1 MEPRD
6 AVPCRTTQLMLGHGC
21 RLSVPL
27 PAQMPI
33 KGGLKFVGPFVSF
46 RAKKDRHSSPVGR
59 SHGCL
64 FLRSKSETGPSHR
77 RAQNASAALRIFVR
91 HPRKTF
97 ATVSATCGLTRRSKP
112 RLVDHLVGA
121 DEERLRHGKAERLQ
135 KRSEAGDPTTRTPM
149 VDIFGCCAAANGA
162 RALAAPT
169 NAMRSRRLIWSS
181 NGWPAPDYSSPNR
194 VGLESLT
201 AALAINASSAQG
213 TGYLTG

>member
-1 MEPRD
+1 
-6 AVPCRTTQLMLGHGC
+6 MLGHGC

-97 ATVSATCGLTRRSKP
+97 ATVSATCGLTRRSKQ

-121 DEERLRHGKAERLQ
+121 DEERLRHGKAERL
-135 KRSEAGDPTTRTPM
+135 
-149 VDIFGCCAAANGA
+149 
-162 RALAAPT
+162 
-169 NAMRSRRLIWSS
+169 RRLQVDHELAHILLKETPKALRGGRSD
-181 NGWPAPDYSSPNR
+181 NKNADGAARRRMTQEHSPR
-194 VGLESLT
+194 R
-201 AALAINASSAQG
+201 QMR
-213 TGYLTG
+213 

>member
-1 MEPRD
+1 
-6 AVPCRTTQLMLGHGC
+6 MLGHGC
-21 RLSVPL
+21 RLSVPV

-46 RAKKDRHSSPVGR
+46 GAKKDRHSSPVGR

-91 HPRKTF
+91 HPNKTF
-97 ATVSATCGLTRRSKP
+97 ATVSATCGLTRRSKQ

-121 DEERLRHGKAERLQ
+121 DEE

-149 VDIFGCCAAANGA
+149 VDIFGC
-162 RALAAPT
+162 
-169 NAMRSRRLIWSS
+169 
-181 NGWPAPDYSSPNR
+181 
-194 VGLESLT
+194 
-201 AALAINASSAQG
+201 
-213 TGYLTG
+213 